1 MEIKW
6 KANNA
11 ETKGETRN
19 ERGGEAPCKIINQK
33 ERDDDLLFYPRSFLV
48 SYLRLA
54 YFSVSILNWPKE
66 TNGKLSETKEK

>member
-19 ERGGEAPCKIINQK
+19 ERGESKIINQK